1 MFIAELFTRAKQA
14 SPDARQQMAG
24 QVSHDPNIQREVL
37 CASAD
42 EAKEHA
48 REASHAPREA
58 SHAPRSDKLFIC
70 LKDQRGTSLPKR
82 IHKVMAAGRGQG

>member
-1 MFIAELFTRAKQA
+1 
-14 SPDARQQMAG
+14 
-24 QVSHDPNIQREVL
+24 VL

-48 REASHAPREA
+48 REASHAPREASHTPREASHALGEASHAPREA